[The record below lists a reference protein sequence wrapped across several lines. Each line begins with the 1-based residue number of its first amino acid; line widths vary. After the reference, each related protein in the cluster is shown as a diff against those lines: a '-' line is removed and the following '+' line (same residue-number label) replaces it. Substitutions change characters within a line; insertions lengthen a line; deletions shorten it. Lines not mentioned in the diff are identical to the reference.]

1 MPVSEAA
8 AGAEQADAEPPLTAL
23 ALGTL
28 SNLRELVAD
37 TLGLAALEAR
47 LAGISLGGIVVAA
60 LGAAFAV
67 MAFWLLLQ
75 AGLIVGF
82 MRLGADLLWLLA
94 GFTVLNGLTAVA
106 LLLSIRRLSRNLMFR
121 ATTQAL
127 RKESAY
133 AAPETGNSD

>member
-1 MPVSEAA
+1 MSVSEAA
-8 AGAEQADAEPPLTAL
+8 GAERADTEPPLTAL
-23 ALGTL
+23 AVG
-28 SNLRELVAD
+28 SIAHLRQLVAD

-60 LGAAFAV
+60 MGAAFAV

-94 GFTVLNGLTAVA
+94 GFTVLNGLTAIA
-106 LLLSIRRLSRNLMFR
+106 LLLSIRRLSRNLMFS
-121 ATTQAL
+121 ATAQAL
-127 RKESAY
+127 RKESAH
-133 AAPETGNSD
+133 AASEAGNSD